1 MNYLERSKKIFV
13 KKLKKQNLK
22 KNEWDI
28 YAHEN
33 YLYSALTLEIHYL
46 SDEEWVA
53 NTDYAISVGGKVLG
67 FPVCIEARGVMYNAT
82 AIKEV
87 VLI

>member
-46 SDEEWVA
+46 SDEEWGL
-53 NTDYAISVGGKVLG
+53 NLDRFELLKKKLMPLRKWY
-67 FPVCIEARGVMYNAT
+67 
-82 AIKEV
+82 
-87 VLI
+87 

>member
-46 SDEEWVA
+46 SDEEW
-53 NTDYAISVGGKVLG
+53 NLNLDRFELLKKKLMPKWWY
-67 FPVCIEARGVMYNAT
+67 
-82 AIKEV
+82 
-87 VLI
+87 

>member
-1 MNYLERSKKIFV
+1 MNYLERSKRIFV

-46 SDEEWVA
+46 SDEDWGLNLDRFELLKKKLMPLRKW
-53 NTDYAISVGGKVLG
+53 Y
-67 FPVCIEARGVMYNAT
+67 
-82 AIKEV
+82 
-87 VLI
+87 

>member
-1 MNYLERSKKIFV
+1 MNYLERSKRIFV

-46 SDEEWVA
+46 SDDEWDS
-53 NTDYAISVGGKVLG
+53 NLDRFELLK
-67 FPVCIEARGVMYNAT
+67 
-82 AIKEV
+82 KK
-87 VLI
+87 LIPLRKWD

>member
-1 MNYLERSKKIFV
+1 MNYLERSKRIFV

-46 SDEEWVA
+46 SDEEWGL
-53 NTDYAISVGGKVLG
+53 NLDRFELLK
-67 FPVCIEARGVMYNAT
+67 
-82 AIKEV
+82 KK
-87 VLI
+87 LIPLRKWD